1 MYGTSSHSLQAYGSL
16 NEGSVFPQDYF
27 TVIDDGYDASK
38 YGYRTFVPASPKT
51 RVFRRSSSSTRRI
64 ERFDEFGFTDS
75 TAHMDDYSQCM
86 QSVDP
91 RSLDILSSPEV
102 RAIIESQRDWD
113 DSKADYC
120 FSNLNIQRPSVDDGY
135 LSDSEPMK
143 EGWTSCVS
151 FTDSFEKLPSLD
163 EKKL

>member
-1 MYGTSSHSLQAYGSL
+1 MHSYGSL
-16 NEGSVFPQDYF
+16 HEGSLFPQDYF
-27 TVIDDGYDASK
+27 TVVDDGYDASK
-38 YGYRTFVPASPKT
+38 YGYRTVVPSSPNTKLL
-51 RVFRRSSSSTRRI
+51 RRSSSSTRRI
-64 ERFDEFGFTDS
+64 ERFDDFGHMDPTL
-75 TAHMDDYSQCM
+75 MDDYSQCM
-86 QSVDP
+86 QTVDP

-120 FSNLNIQRPSVDDGY
+120 FSNRNIQHPSVDDGY

-151 FTDSFEKLPSLD
+151 YSDSFEKLPSLD